1 MPQQDDQYYINQIVN
16 GDSSAFT
23 ILVDRHKVNT
33 YNIALKILQN
43 KEEAEEAAQDTF
55 IKVFQKI
62 ASFKGEAKFSTWL
75 YRIAYNTAI
84 SCQRKKKNN
93 AILVDELVI
102 TNVTEDEIVEAIY
115 AENSEEREAKLKYS
129 IKQLE
134 GQEQLLLE
142 MYYDKEMSTTEIAT
156 ITELSTSNVKV
167 KLHRARQRLFQ
178 IMQPQL
184 KNNAKIA

>member
-1 MPQQDDQYYINQIVN
+1 MN

-23 ILVDRHKVNT
+23 ILVNRHKVNT

-55 IKVFQKI
+55 IKAFEKI
-62 ASFKGEAKFSTWL
+62 RTFKGDAKFSTWL

-84 SCQRKKKNN
+84 SYHRKKKNN
-93 AILVDELVI
+93 AIPMEEPFI
-102 TNVTEDEIVEAIY
+102 ANHTEDEIIEAIY
-115 AENSEEREAKLKYS
+115 SEPIEEREAKLKYA
-129 IKQLE
+129 IQQLE

-142 MYYDKEMSTTEIAT
+142 LYYDKEMSTTEVAT
-156 ITELSTSNVKV
+156 ITELTQSNVKV

-178 IMQPQL
+178 IMQPQ
-184 KNNAKIA
+184 